1 MSIISP
7 EQSLI
12 EEVKLS
18 KSEKAFHELYFPYEA
33 EIINFLKSRAYS
45 SGIDH
50 LEIYN
55 QALLKVWSN
64 IPTFQG
70 KSSFKTWFF
79 QIAKNTMYDEYNKA
93 KKRYS
98 RDVELCESLPLNHSA
113 MIDYESPIKII
124 FDEEQKDAILLKI
137 QSLKGKLAKKHLD
150 IFELIFEQGKSYKEA
165 SKILDCSLGT
175 VMSRVFHTR
184 KKLKAAIK
192 NHEYSK
198 IN

>member
-1 MSIISP
+1 MSIILL

-12 EEVKLS
+12 EEIKSS
-18 KSEKAFHELYFPYEA
+18 KSEEAFRNLYLPYET
-33 EIINFLKSRAYS
+33 EIINFLKSRTYS
-45 SGIDH
+45 CGIDH

-55 QALLKVWSN
+55 QTLLKVWNN
-64 IPTFQG
+64 IPSFQG

-79 QIAKNTMYDEYNKA
+79 QIAKNTLYDEYNKA
-93 KKRYS
+93 KKRFS
-98 RDVELCESLPLNHSA
+98 REVELCESLPLNHSA

-175 VMSRVFHTR
+175 VMSRVFHAR
-184 KKLKAAIK
+184 KKFKAAIK
-192 NHEYSK
+192 IYEYSK